1 MSDNIRVGLIGYG
14 YASKTFHA
22 PLIAGTP
29 GLELAVI
36 SSSDETKVKADWPT
50 VTVVSEPKHLFNDP
64 NIDLIVIPTP
74 NDTHFPL
81 AKAALEA
88 GKHVVVDKPFTVTLS
103 QARELDAL
111 AKSLGRVLSVFH
123 NRRWDSDFLT
133 LKGLLA
139 EGVLGEVAY
148 FESHFDRFRPQVRD
162 RWREQGG
169 PGSGIW
175 YDLAPHLLDQAIT
188 LFGLPVSMTVD
199 LAQLRPGAQSTDYF
213 HAILS
218 YPQRRVILH
227 GTMLA
232 AAESARYIVH
242 GSRGSYVKYGLDPQE
257 ERLKNGERLPQEDWG
272 YDMRDGVLTR
282 VEGEERVEE
291 TLLTVPGNYPAYYAA
306 IRDALNGDGENP
318 VPASQAIQAM
328 ELIELGI
335 ESAKHRATLCLA
347 NGGGVILTITSMA
360 AENKNIN
367 MTSYASSK
375 AAASHLVRNMAFDL
389 GEKNIRVNGIA
400 PGAILTD
407 ALKSVITPEIE
418 QKMLQHT
425 PIRRLGQPQDI
436 ANAALFLCSPAAS
449 WVSGQILT
457 VSGGGV
463 QELN

>member
-1 MSDNIRVGLIGYG
+1 MSDIIRVGVIGYG

-22 PLIAGTP
+22 PLIAGTA
-29 GLELAVI
+29 GMTLAAI
-36 SSSDETKVKADWPT
+36 SSSDESKVKADWPN
-50 VTVVSEPKHLFNDP
+50 VDVVADPKRLFNDP

-111 AKSLGRVLSVFH
+111 ARTYGRLLSVFH

-133 LKGLLA
+133 LKALLA
-139 EGVLGEVAY
+139 DGALGEVAY

-175 YDLAPHLLDQAIT
+175 YDLAPHLLDQAVN
-188 LFGLPVSMTVD
+188 LFGLPVSLTVD

-213 HAILS
+213 HAVLT
-218 YPQRRVILH
+218 YPQRRVVLH

-242 GSRGSYVKYGLDPQE
+242 GTRGSYVKYGLDPQE
-257 ERLKNGERLPQEDWG
+257 ERLKSGARLPQEDWG

-282 VEGEERVEE
+282 IDGEARKEE
-291 TLLTVPGNYPAYYAA
+291 TWLTLPGNYPAYYAA
-306 IRDALNGDGENP
+306 IRDALTGGGENP
-318 VPASQAIQAM
+318 VPASQAIRIM

-335 ESAKHRATLCLA
+335 ESAKHRATLS
-347 NGGGVILTITSMA
+347 LT
-360 AENKNIN
+360 
-367 MTSYASSK
+367 
-375 AAASHLVRNMAFDL
+375 
-389 GEKNIRVNGIA
+389 
-400 PGAILTD
+400 
-407 ALKSVITPEIE
+407 
-418 QKMLQHT
+418 
-425 PIRRLGQPQDI
+425 
-436 ANAALFLCSPAAS
+436 
-449 WVSGQILT
+449 
-457 VSGGGV
+457 
-463 QELN
+463 

>member
-1 MSDNIRVGLIGYG
+1 
-14 YASKTFHA
+14 
-22 PLIAGTP
+22 
-29 GLELAVI
+29 
-36 SSSDETKVKADWPT
+36 
-50 VTVVSEPKHLFNDP
+50 
-64 NIDLIVIPTP
+64 
-74 NDTHFPL
+74 
-81 AKAALEA
+81 
-88 GKHVVVDKPFTVTLS
+88 
-103 QARELDAL
+103 
-111 AKSLGRVLSVFH
+111 RVLSVFH

-257 ERLKNGERLPQEDWG
+257 ERLKNGQRLPQEDWG

-318 VPASQAIQAM
+318 VPASQAIQVM

-347 NGGGVILTITSMA
+347 
-360 AENKNIN
+360 
-367 MTSYASSK
+367 
-375 AAASHLVRNMAFDL
+375 
-389 GEKNIRVNGIA
+389 
-400 PGAILTD
+400 
-407 ALKSVITPEIE
+407 
-418 QKMLQHT
+418 
-425 PIRRLGQPQDI
+425 
-436 ANAALFLCSPAAS
+436 
-449 WVSGQILT
+449 
-457 VSGGGV
+457 
-463 QELN
+463 